1 MEEEASL
8 LSDDE
13 HAVMS
18 STAEVPTDGVAGV
31 DGAEQP
37 AEGTATA
44 EAAADAETP
53 TANAPAPAAAESHDA
68 AQAAGHEAAEAD
80 ASRAKSADPP
90 SSPADAE
97 AAAQQMPG
105 RRRLTLVL
113 RYVVNP
119 ASLLPL
125 YSAVID
131 MDLHP
136 HLGQPLKV
144 GCAKGTVNGDHLLQ
158 TAAVPWLCCPE
169 SASSRRLLCADAEFH
184 HMPARYPRCTGVPT
198 AMLLSSCRCR
208 QRRHGPAGS
217 SGCSGG
223 CRRWPPGPLET
234 SRRTSS
240 RTQLAIR
247 WRTSVAAASPRSLWR
262 RQSAGVL
269 GVLVHQT
276 AMSFTCAALCWLFG
290 FFRVE
295 MLAVTQGI
303 RCWV

>member
-53 TANAPAPAAAESHDA
+53 TADAPAPAAVESHDA

-80 ASRAKSADPP
+80 ASKAKPADPP

-144 GCAKGTVNGDHLLQ
+144 GCAKGTVNGDQLLQ

-169 SASSRRLLCADAEFH
+169 SASSRKLLCADAEFH
-184 HMPARYPRCTGVPT
+184 HMQLATHDAR
-198 AMLLSSCRCR
+198 
-208 QRRHGPAGS
+208 
-217 SGCSGG
+217 GCSLPCCCRRAGVASGDMGQQAAAGAVAAAAAGPRGHWRRQGVLRAGHSWRSAGG
-223 CRRWPPGPLET
+223 RASRRPHRHRCGGGSLQVCWVSWSTKQPCPSHAQLCAGCLASFVSRRWP
-234 SRRTSS
+234 
-240 RTQLAIR
+240 
-247 WRTSVAAASPRSLWR
+247 
-262 RQSAGVL
+262 
-269 GVLVHQT
+269 
-276 AMSFTCAALCWLFG
+276 
-290 FFRVE
+290 
-295 MLAVTQGI
+295 
-303 RCWV
+303 

>member
-13 HAVMS
+13 HATMS
-18 STAEVPTDGVAGV
+18 STAEVPTDGVAGT

-37 AEGTATA
+37 AEDNATA

-53 TANAPAPAAAESHDA
+53 TADAPAPAAAGSQDT

-80 ASRAKSADPP
+80 ASKANPADTPSA
-90 SSPADAE
+90 PADAE

-125 YSAVID
+125 YSAMID

-144 GCAKGTVNGDHLLQ
+144 GCATGTQDGGQQLQ
-158 TAAVPWLCCPE
+158 TAAAGMVML
-169 SASSRRLLCADAEFH
+169 SAMPGAAVHDAGLH
-184 HMPARYPRCTGVPT
+184 HLPACRNRCTGVLT
-198 AMLLSSCRCR
+198 AVLVSSCRCR
-208 QRRHGPAGS
+208 QQRRGPAGS
-217 SGCSGG
+217 SGCDGG

-240 RTQLAIR
+240 QTRPVTR
-247 WRTSVAAASPRSLWR
+247 WQTSAAAASLPSLWR

-269 GVLVHQT
+269 GVLVHPTMFQC
-276 AMSFTCAALCWLFG
+276 AQLRAGCLASFVSRHWP
-290 FFRVE
+290 
-295 MLAVTQGI
+295 
-303 RCWV
+303 